1 VSDGSPGRFR
11 LRLIPDTLGGRI
23 VLVLLVGLLTFHVGS
38 LWLHQ
43 VGTDALIG
51 STRERQT
58 AERLAAAKRAV
69 AELPVAD
76 RDRTAHAL
84 SSASLDMHW
93 TPAPTVRLIEETS
106 PRIEALRARLV
117 ELVPELRTTGLRLGY
132 AEDGTSPMPGGDQF
146 RHVIIGAV
154 ELPDGSWLNFSAG
167 LFRPPTAEHASLLS
181 TSAMAAGILLLGLFV
196 VRLIGRPLR
205 QLSDAADRIGMPGIT
220 VRMPETGPHEVRHAA
235 LAFNRMQAR
244 INKLIGDRTQALAA
258 VSHDLR
264 TPIARLRLRAGFLDD
279 PEAQRQIDADLDEMD
294 AMIGAT
300 LAYLRGE
307 EELEP
312 ERPTDIVA
320 MLETLCDAAAD
331 AGAEASYEGPGQAR
345 LICRPVAI
353 KRAFANLIENAVKY
367 GRAARVQLDD
377 VPSRIRVRI
386 DDDGPGIPEADME
399 VVFEPFRRLETS
411 RNRGTG
417 GTGLGLTIARQVI
430 SQHGGTIM
438 LANRPSGGLTVIV
451 ELPRS
456 P

>member
-1 VSDGSPGRFR
+1 
-11 LRLIPDTLGGRI
+11 
-23 VLVLLVGLLTFHVGS
+23 
-38 LWLHQ
+38 
-43 VGTDALIG
+43 
-51 STRERQT
+51 
-58 AERLAAAKRAV
+58 
-69 AELPVAD
+69 
-76 RDRTAHAL
+76 
-84 SSASLDMHW
+84 
-93 TPAPTVRLIEETS
+93 
-106 PRIEALRARLV
+106 
-117 ELVPELRTTGLRLGY
+117 
-132 AEDGTSPMPGGDQF
+132 MPGGDQF

-205 QLSDAADRIGMPGIT
+205 QLSDAADRVGMPGIT

-345 LICRPVAI
+345 LTCRPVAI

-367 GRAARVQLDD
+367 GKAARVQLDD
-377 VPSRIRVRI
+377 DPSRIRVRI

-430 SQHGGTIM
+430 SQHGGTIR
-438 LANRPSGGLTVIV
+438 LANRPSGGLTIIA
-451 ELPRS
+451 ELPRTR
-456 P
+456 